1 MNKTLI
7 GFIKKELIQTL
18 RDKRMRAVLFVM
30 PLLQM
35 TIFGLALSTE
45 IRGIRLALQ
54 AAPSDVM
61 ARRVWERAIHTG
73 YFVPAD
79 VSGVDPFEW
88 IKSGRAHAALIAPEG
103 GLTRAFHRGDGRLQ
117 LLVDATNAT
126 RARGVESYLQSI
138 VRQVAADERPAA
150 GPPAPTVLLSTRV
163 LYNPTLESSI
173 FMVPGVMCMI
183 LCLITII
190 LTSMSMARE
199 REIGTFELLISAPIR
214 KREILLG
221 KTLPFVLLG
230 MADAVLLLTF
240 AVAVFPWKGRCGRCC
255 WRRSSS
261 SARRWRWARSFPPSP
276 RTSSRR

>member
-88 IKSGRAHAALIAPEG
+88 IKSGRAHAALIATEG

-138 VRQVAADERPAA
+138 VRQVAADERPATLTLER
-150 GPPAPTVLLSTRV
+150 PPATT
-163 LYNPTLESSI
+163 
-173 FMVPGVMCMI
+173 
-183 LCLITII
+183 
-190 LTSMSMARE
+190 ARE
-199 REIGTFELLISAPIR
+199 ATSTGTPTTWSP
-214 KREILLG
+214 
-221 KTLPFVLLG
+221 
-230 MADAVLLLTF
+230 
-240 AVAVFPWKGRCGRCC
+240 
-255 WRRSSS
+255 RSSPE
-261 SARRWRWARSFPPSP
+261 PPDP
-276 RTSSRR
+276 QTAE